1 MKIKNKL
8 LSIFGILLS
17 SCYPV
22 SPTYANDVTVQV
34 HECRV
39 C

>member
-8 LSIFGILLS
+8 LSIFGILLF
-17 SCYPV
+17 SCRPV

-34 HECRV
+34 QECRV